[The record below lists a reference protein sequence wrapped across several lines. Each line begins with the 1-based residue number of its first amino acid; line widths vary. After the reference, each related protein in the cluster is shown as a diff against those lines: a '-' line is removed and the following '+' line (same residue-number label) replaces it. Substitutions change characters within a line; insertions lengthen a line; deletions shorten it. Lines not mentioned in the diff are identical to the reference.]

1 MTEIF
6 QRFNTLRARI
16 LLGALAL
23 VAGMIPI
30 AVMAV
35 GALGTIASTVATE
48 LGVLQRVAAASG
60 GVSAAVS
67 DEIRTAEQYLSSR
80 SPETQRLFRTA
91 AASVHAFQRAL
102 LDLPSLSDEERVTV
116 ARIASL
122 QAEVE
127 VTYHYAHALTDLGRR
142 EQALVAADAARAP
155 ADRLMQLVQQIAEA
169 QSARSAATA
178 DQLITDARNQR
189 TLVWVMLVLSLL
201 VGGSIGWTLL
211 RSVDRSFTDIGEMAR
226 RFGDGDLRPL
236 PARGRMPRELTHLSH
251 AIERVAARLRT
262 IIVEVVEHSGKISD
276 TATDLSAVSE
286 QLAATSGQITTA
298 MVEISGGAE
307 RQVAGLE
314 QSSGGMER
322 LGQGAR
328 ENSQLA
334 RRVSQLGGEIQRLA
348 ERHRS
353 DIALAGRT
361 LHDVQAVVERSAQ
374 QVEELAQLSSAI
386 DDFVDLIRRI
396 SSQTNLLALNAAI
409 EAARAGEQ
417 GLGFAVVAEE
427 VRQLA
432 DSSAQAAADVAE
444 TIQTIRRQMAE
455 VANTME
461 NGRSRV
467 GGIGTVAEGAANA
480 LSEIATAVREVET
493 SAQRLAE
500 EAGSNLEAAET
511 IRRVLREVGTA
522 AGTHASSAQEVTA
535 AAEEQGASTEEMA
548 AQASEL
554 SQAAERLR
562 AVVRGFTL

>member
-1 MTEIF
+1 MNELF

-16 LLGALAL
+16 LLGAFAL

-35 GALGTIASTVATE
+35 GALSTIANTVASE
-48 LGVLQRVAAASG
+48 LGTLQRVTAASG
-60 GVSAAVS
+60 GVSG
-67 DEIRTAEQYLSSR
+67 
-80 SPETQRLFRTA
+80 
-91 AASVHAFQRAL
+91 AL
-102 LDLPSLSDEERVTV
+102 LDLPALTEDERVAV

-127 VTYHYAHALTDLGRR
+127 VDYHYAHALTDLGRR
-142 EQALVAADAARAP
+142 EQALAAADAARAP
-155 ADRLMQLVQQIAEA
+155 ADGLMQLVQQVAEA
-169 QSARSAATA
+169 QSARSSATVA
-178 DQLITDARNQR
+178 RLITDARSRR
-189 TLVWVMLVLSLL
+189 TLVWIVLVLSLL

-211 RSVDRSFTDIGEMAR
+211 RSVDQSFTQIGEMAR
-226 RFGDGDLRPL
+226 RFGEGDLRPM
-236 PARGRMPRELTHLSH
+236 ATSGHMPRELAHLAQS
-251 AIERVAARLRT
+251 IERVAGRLRT
-262 IIVEVVEHSGKISD
+262 IIVEVVEHSGRISD

-286 QLAATSGQITTA
+286 ELAATSGEITTA
-298 MVEISGGAE
+298 MVDISGGAE
-307 RQVAGLE
+307 RQVSGLE

-361 LHDVQAVVERSAQ
+361 LDDVQSVVERSAQ
-374 QVEELAQLSSAI
+374 QVEELAQLSVSI

-432 DSSAQAAADVAE
+432 DSSAQAAADVAG
-444 TIQTIRRQMAE
+444 TIQTVRRQMTE
-455 VANTME
+455 VGNTME
-461 NGRSRV
+461 SGRSRV

-480 LSEIATAVREVET
+480 LSEIAAAVREVEA

-500 EAGSNLEAAET
+500 EAGANLEAAET
-511 IRRVLREVGTA
+511 IGRVLREVAEA
-522 AGTHASSAQEVTA
+522 AGSHASSAQQVTA

-562 AVVRGFTL
+562 EVVRGFTV